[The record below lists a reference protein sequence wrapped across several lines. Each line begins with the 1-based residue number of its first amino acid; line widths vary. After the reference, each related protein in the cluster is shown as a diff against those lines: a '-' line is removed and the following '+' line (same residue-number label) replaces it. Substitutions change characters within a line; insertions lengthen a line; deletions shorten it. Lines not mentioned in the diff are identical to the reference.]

1 MLLDFG
7 NVLES
12 AFPDTQTYTVLDF
25 TGVHTTRGW
34 TLPLLYWIV
43 RPNVARVAAQFLIA
57 TTAWITVAATF
68 KKRIHHLRV
77 QQLAVAGCFL
87 VGVSSTVVGWDLA
100 LLSESL
106 SISLGVLMICAWL
119 AFARSPNGRHLAIL
133 GACTFPFAFIR
144 QGSIPALG
152 LVGLVALLHGLRYRK
167 FRTWVVAAVITL
179 SATSWAVYFSSQ
191 NDGILLYNR
200 SQILAARI
208 FPNEQYLAW
217 FEREAFPS
225 HHS

>member
-1 MLLDFG
+1 MQKLVSKMKTSWFAKASFVFVGIRCFSILG
-7 NVLES
+7 MSWSVL
-12 AFPDTQTYTVLDF
+12 PDTQTYTVLDF

-106 SISLGVLMICAWL
+106 SISLGVHYLRVACVCPQTRCEATRNTRALHIPICIHSARQHPGARPRWPRGIAARL
-119 AFARSPNGRHLAIL
+119 A
-133 GACTFPFAFIR
+133 
-144 QGSIPALG
+144 
-152 LVGLVALLHGLRYRK
+152 V
-167 FRTWVVAAVITL
+167 
-179 SATSWAVYFSSQ
+179 
-191 NDGILLYNR
+191 
-200 SQILAARI
+200 SQISYLGSCCGHHAVRNI
-208 FPNEQYLAW
+208 MGRLFFFPK
-217 FEREAFPS
+217 
-225 HHS
+225 